1 MRNFCDNCGAELR
14 GSAKFC
20 GQCGNKVVAAPK
32 GGPASTPPPETSR
45 PSHTVRPSLPETP
58 AAAHEPPP
66 LGSVGDG
73 PPPPQYWESYDYPS
87 VDPNSPRDWIE
98 KSEKGPQQ
106 ESTQRPPAAPPRFRP
121 SDASRPLPPL
131 SFGGGPASAPAGARE
146 KARDIARSFAISAA
160 GIVLVPLP
168 FSDLVFLMPIQTAMV
183 LSIGK
188 AYNVKDPPEKTLAH
202 ISAACGASVFGQITT
217 LFVANLIPIIGKL
230 ISAPFVY
237 GWTYGL
243 GEVAIR
249 YFEAQ
254 GELQGDELK
263 AVFKKV
269 SRDATRAFRKD
280 EIKGPEDSFS
290 HLRDHLSPEEYE
302 KLRKRFS

>member
-1 MRNFCDNCGAELR
+1 MTIYCDNCGAQAKPN
-14 GSAKFC
+14 AKFC
-20 GQCGNKVVAAPK
+20 GQCGNRLGAPNPVHPPAAP
-32 GGPASTPPPETSR
+32 AA
-45 PSHTVRPSLPETP
+45 PSVGTVRPSAGE
-58 AAAHEPPP
+58 AQQFSSPPP
-66 LGSVGDG
+66 MENVPSS

-87 VDPNSPRDWIE
+87 VDPNRPRDWIE
-98 KSEKGPQQ
+98 TSERGPQ
-106 ESTQRPPAAPPRFRP
+106 APPPPRNPTPTFRA

-131 SFGGGPASAPAGARE
+131 SFGGAQAPAGARE

-168 FSDLVFLMPIQTAMV
+168 FSDLVFLMPIQTAMI

-230 ISAPFVY
+230 VSAPFVY

-254 GELQGDELK
+254 GELQGDELRD
-263 AVFKKV
+263 VFRKV
-269 SRDATRAFRKD
+269 SKDATRAFRKND
-280 EIKGPEDSFS
+280 IKDVEASFS
-290 HLRDHLSPEEYE
+290 HLKDHLPEDEYQ

>member
-1 MRNFCDNCGAELR
+1 M
-14 GSAKFC
+14 
-20 GQCGNKVVAAPK
+20 
-32 GGPASTPPPETSR
+32 GP
-45 PSHTVRPSLPETP
+45 
-58 AAAHEPPP
+58 
-66 LGSVGDG
+66 VGDT

-87 VDPNSPRDWIE
+87 VNPNSPRDWIE
-98 KSEKGPQQ
+98 KSEKGPHAG
-106 ESTQRPPAAPPRFRP
+106 SHAAPSVPSPKFRP
-121 SDASRPLPPL
+121 QDASRPLPPL
-131 SFGGGPASAPAGARE
+131 SFGGPPLPAGARE

-230 ISAPFVY
+230 VSAPFVY

-280 EIKGPEDSFS
+280 EVKNVDESFS

>member
-1 MRNFCDNCGAELR
+1 M
-14 GSAKFC
+14 S
-20 GQCGNKVVAAPK
+20 
-32 GGPASTPPPETSR
+32 
-45 PSHTVRPSLPETP
+45 
-58 AAAHEPPP
+58 
-66 LGSVGDG
+66 SVGDQ

-87 VDPNSPRDWIE
+87 VDPKSPRDWIE
-98 KSEKGPQQ
+98 KSEKGPQAGSSAP
-106 ESTQRPPAAPPRFRP
+106 STPPPTPRFRP
-121 SDASRPLPPL
+121 GDASRPLPPL
-131 SFGGGPASAPAGARE
+131 SFGGSKAPAGARE

-230 ISAPFVY
+230 VSAPFVY

-249 YFEAQ
+249 YFESQ

-263 AVFKKV
+263 KVFKKV
-269 SRDATRAFRKD
+269 SKDATRAFRKK
-280 EIKGPEDSFS
+280 EVKSVEDSFS
-290 HLRDHLSPEEYE
+290 HLKDHLSPEEYE

>member
-1 MRNFCDNCGAELR
+1 MR
-14 GSAKFC
+14 
-20 GQCGNKVVAAPK
+20 P
-32 GGPASTPPPETSR
+32 STEMTEYSSGPPPMG
-45 PSHTVRPSLPETP
+45 P
-58 AAAHEPPP
+58 
-66 LGSVGDG
+66 VGEQ

-87 VDPNSPRDWIE
+87 VDPNRPRDWIE
-98 KSEKGPQQ
+98 KSEKGPQAA
-106 ESTQRPPAAPPRFRP
+106 SAPPAQPPRFRP
-121 SDASRPLPPL
+121 QDASRPLPPL
-131 SFGGGPASAPAGARE
+131 SFGGPAPPAGARE

-230 ISAPFVY
+230 VSAPFVY

-269 SRDATRAFRKD
+269 SKDATRAFRKK
-280 EIKGPEDSFS
+280 EVQSVEESFS

>member
-1 MRNFCDNCGAELR
+1 MSRFCDNCGAQLR
-14 GSAKFC
+14 ESAKFC
-20 GQCGNKVVAAPK
+20 GQCGHSASKPEAP
-32 GGPASTPPPETSR
+32 STPPPPQQNQ
-45 PSHTVRPSLPETP
+45 PSTVRPSATRDDG
-58 AAAHEPPP
+58 AQGPPP
-66 LGSVGDG
+66 MSPVGDE

-98 KSEKGPQQ
+98 KSEKGPQ
-106 ESTQRPPAAPPRFRP
+106 EGSTAPPQGRTPKFRP
-121 SDASRPLPPL
+121 NDASRPLPAL
-131 SFGGGPASAPAGARE
+131 SFGGPPAPAGARE

-230 ISAPFVY
+230 VSAPFVY

-263 AVFKKV
+263 KVFKKV
-269 SRDATRAFRKD
+269 SRDATRAFRKKEVRGVD
-280 EIKGPEDSFS
+280 ESFA
-290 HLRDHLSPEEYE
+290 HLKEHLSPEEYE

>member
-1 MRNFCDNCGAELR
+1 MSLNMSKYCDNCGAQVKPA
-14 GSAKFC
+14 AKFC
-20 GQCGNKVVAAPK
+20 GQCGFKLTGAA
-32 GGPASTPPPETSR
+32 AATPPPAQ
-45 PSHTVRPSLPETP
+45 PSGERRTVRPNFQQPPE
-58 AAAHEPPP
+58 EQYPPP
-66 LGSVGDG
+66 MSAVPDS

-87 VDPNSPRDWIE
+87 VDPNRPRDWIE
-98 KSEKGPQQ
+98 KSEKGPH
-106 ESTQRPPAAPPRFRP
+106 AAPSTPPPVPKYRP
-121 SDASRPLPPL
+121 ADASRPLPPL
-131 SFGGGPASAPAGARE
+131 SFGGAQAPAGARE

-168 FSDLVFLMPIQTAMV
+168 FSDLVFLMPIQTAMI

-230 ISAPFVY
+230 VSAPFVY

-254 GELQGDELK
+254 GDMQTDELK
-263 AVFKKV
+263 SVFKQV
-269 SRDATRAFRKD
+269 SRDATRAFRKQEVKD
-280 EIKGPEDSFS
+280 VEESFS
-290 HLRDHLSPEEYE
+290 HLKDHLSEEEYE

>member
-1 MRNFCDNCGAELR
+1 MTKFCDNCGAALR

-20 GQCGNKVVAAPK
+20 GQCGHSAKSEAPSSPPSALSQPAQTIRPSA
-32 GGPASTPPPETSR
+32 GSSGPGNPPPMG
-45 PSHTVRPSLPETP
+45 P
-58 AAAHEPPP
+58 
-66 LGSVGDG
+66 VGDQ

-98 KSEKGPQQ
+98 KSEKGPDVGD
-106 ESTQRPPAAPPRFRP
+106 SSSVPSPRFRP
-121 SDASRPLPPL
+121 QDASRPLPAL
-131 SFGGGPASAPAGARE
+131 SFGGPALPVGARD

-269 SRDATRAFRKD
+269 SRDATRAFRKN
-280 EIKGPEDSFS
+280 EVKSVEDSFS